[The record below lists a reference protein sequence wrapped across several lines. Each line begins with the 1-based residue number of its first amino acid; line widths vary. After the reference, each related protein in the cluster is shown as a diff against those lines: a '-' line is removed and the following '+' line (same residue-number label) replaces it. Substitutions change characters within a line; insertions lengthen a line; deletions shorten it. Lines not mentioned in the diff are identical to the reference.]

1 MACQTEGTTSPITMP
16 TVREANPRPFP
27 RARQAP
33 SAPRLVQPGYRISKP
48 TTVIAT
54 TAAMAAVG
62 ERASSATT
70 PAAPTKMRRASR
82 THRESGR
89 LLAAW
94 AGGTIADPIKRAGMT
109 KAALYLES
117 IRVEECSACRSK
129 KIGSQGD
136 ASSSSSD
143 SRRKPQPAVYLRV
156 EPWAAGRIGLGPD
169 VLDEG
174 LLGVAALPTLR

>member
-1 MACQTEGTTSPITMP
+1 
-16 TVREANPRPFP
+16 
-27 RARQAP
+27 
-33 SAPRLVQPGYRISKP
+33 
-48 TTVIAT
+48 
-54 TAAMAAVG
+54 
-62 ERASSATT
+62 
-70 PAAPTKMRRASR
+70 
-82 THRESGR
+82 
-89 LLAAW
+89 
-94 AGGTIADPIKRAGMT
+94 MT